1 MDKQAGWFNDP
12 QLQRQ
17 FERAGYVVVD
27 VLAPPALAQLRQTGE
42 QLAPFHSTPFHS
54 SIFTG
59 DLAYR
64 TGVSEQIEAAL
75 APAVAR
81 LFCDAQ
87 MAFSG
92 YVTKQVDPASFVGFH
107 QDWSFVDE
115 IRHEAATLW
124 APLHDVDTRNGCLLV
139 VPGSHKLNRQVRGF
153 NTNFPYEA
161 LIPTL
166 LRKHTLAVP
175 LRAGQAIIFSQRL
188 FHASNPN
195 MGSRMRLCINTLV
208 VPRSAQLY
216 YNFVHGE
223 GADLA
228 GMVECFAV
236 DKAWYQTYQW
246 GSCPPAE
253 MRLSLSDECC
263 DPVGPD
269 ELAGLPDI
277 VAVPA

>member
-1 MDKQAGWFNDP
+1 MDKQAVWFNDA
-12 QLQRQ
+12 QLQRR
-17 FERAGYVVVD
+17 FERDGYVVVD
-27 VLAPPALAQLRQTGE
+27 VLGAKALAGLRETGR
-42 QLAPFHSTPFHS
+42 QLAPFHSAPFHS

-59 DLAYR
+59 DLVYR
-64 TGVSEQIEAAL
+64 AAVSGQIEAAL

-81 LFCDAQ
+81 LFHDAQ

-92 YVTKQVDPASFVGFH
+92 YVTKQVGRASFVGFH

-115 IRHEAATLW
+115 TRYDAATLW
-124 APLHDVDTRNGCLLV
+124 APLIDVDSHNGCLLV

-161 LIPTL
+161 LIPAL
-166 LRKHTLAVP
+166 LRAHTVAVP

-195 MGSRMRLCINTLV
+195 LGNQTRLCVNTLV
-208 VPRSAQLY
+208 VPRAAQLHY
-216 YNFVHGE
+216 HYVHGQ

-236 DKAWYQTYQW
+236 DKPWYQTYQW
-246 GSCPPAE
+246 GSRPPAA
-253 MRLSLSDECC
+253 MRLSLSGERC
-263 DPVGPD
+263 DPIAPAD
-269 ELAGLPDI
+269 LAALPAI
-277 VAVPA
+277 AAVPA